1 MARIA
6 DYIVERLQ
14 AAGVDHIF
22 TVTGRGALFLTDAV
36 ARLKTVA
43 GISMHHEQSA
53 SFAAAAYA
61 QYNDRLGACMV
72 STGCASTNAITGVL
86 CAWQDGLPC
95 VFVSGQN
102 TLRETTHHTGVRLR
116 TYGQQEADIVAI
128 VAPITKYAVM
138 IDDPQRIAY
147 EVDKALHMCQTGRKG
162 PVWID
167 VPLDV
172 QSMQVEPEELER
184 YVADDSTRPV
194 PATTDL
200 DKVACLLQA
209 AERPVVLIGSGVR
222 SAGALDA
229 FARFL
234 DKFPVPVTYTGSA
247 PDTCGAAHPL
257 AVGSIGTMGCSRA
270 GNFAL
275 QNADFLLVLG
285 NRLTSM
291 TTGIDYAKFA
301 RGAKV
306 VAVDIDPVE
315 YDKEMVRVDQFV
327 LADARLFLEGLTAL
341 VAGGAK
347 ADWLLRCAQWKV
359 AFPKC
364 EERHRA
370 AEKVDLYYL
379 AECLSRTL
387 PERAAFL
394 SDSGLAE
401 IILPTNIEFRDG
413 QRCLHPAAQG
423 AMGYAL
429 PAVVGAHFASH
440 GAPVIA
446 VIGDGSVMMNLQ
458 ELQTIRHHAI
468 PAKIIVI
475 NNNVYAIIR
484 KRQVDLFRSRTIGTD
499 PSNGVSVPDFA
510 QVAACFGLAYVS
522 ISGSAD
528 LESRLRQVFDMAG
541 PVLCE
546 IAGLEDQDYIQVALA
561 RNAENRLVRRPLE
574 DQAPFLDRET
584 FLAAMIVPPIDQ

>member
-1 MARIA
+1 MARVA
-6 DYIVERLQ
+6 DYILERLQ
-14 AAGVDHIF
+14 AAGVEHVF

-36 ARLKTVA
+36 ARLKSLA

-53 SFAAAAYA
+53 AFAAAAYA
-61 QYNDRLGACMV
+61 QYNDRLGACLV
-72 STGCASTNAITGVL
+72 STGCASTNALTGVL

-102 TLRETTHHTGVRLR
+102 TLRETTRHTGVKLR

-128 VAPITKYAVM
+128 VAPVTKYAVM
-138 IDDPQRIAY
+138 ITDPKRIAY
-147 EVDKALHMCQTGRKG
+147 EIDKALHLCQTGRKG

-172 QSMQVEPEELER
+172 QSTLVEPAELER
-184 YVADDSTRPV
+184 YVADDDTQ
-194 PATTDL
+194 PAPAAADL
-200 DKVACLLQA
+200 DEVARLLQA

-234 DKFPVPVTYTGSA
+234 EKFPVPVTYAGSA

-257 AVGSIGTMGCSRA
+257 AVGSVGTMGASRA
-270 GNFAL
+270 GNFAV

-301 RGAKV
+301 RAAQV
-306 VAVDIDPVE
+306 VAVDIDPAE
-315 YDKEMVRVDQFV
+315 YEKEMVRVDRLV
-327 LADARLFLEGLTAL
+327 HADARLFLEGLTAR
-341 VAGGAK
+341 VAGGAR
-347 ADWLLRCAQWKV
+347 AEWLARCAHWKA

-401 IILPTNIEFRDG
+401 VILPTNIEFRDG
-413 QRCLHPAAQG
+413 QRCLHPASQG
-423 AMGYAL
+423 AMGFAL
-429 PAVVGAHFASH
+429 PAVVGAHFASG
-440 GAPVIA
+440 GAPVVA

-468 PAKIIVI
+468 PAKIIVV

-510 QVAACFGLAYVS
+510 QVAACFGLAYVH
-522 ISGSAD
+522 IADSAD
-528 LESRLRQVFDMAG
+528 LESQLRQVFEMDG

-546 IAGLEDQDYIQVALA
+546 VAGLEDQDYIQVALT
-561 RNAENRLVRRPLE
+561 RNAEKRLVRRPLE

-584 FLAAMIVPPIDQ
+584 FLAEMIVPPIDQ